1 MATLTDLKFV
11 STLLVFTIFHFES
24 TLQTPSSAAAE
35 TYIIHMDI
43 SAMPKAFSGHH
54 SWYMSMLSSSSKHI
68 YTYTNSIHGFSAI
81 LTSSELE
88 SLKNSPGY
96 VSSTRDHPLKVH
108 TTHTPQFLGL
118 SSSSGAWPA
127 SNYGEGVIIGLVD
140 TGIWPESE
148 SFNDQGMT
156 KVPSRWK
163 GKCMCGNQ
171 FNSSSCNNKLIGAR
185 FYNKGLIASNP
196 KLKIS
201 MNSPRDV
208 SGHGTHTSSIAAG
221 NYVEAASYFGYAN
234 GIARGMAPRAH
245 VAMYK
250 AIWTYGVYSSD
261 VIAAI
266 DQALQDGVDILS
278 LSLGMSVKD
287 IFLENDPIAI
297 AIFAA
302 MEKGIFVVASAGNDG
317 PLYWTLINGAPWLL
331 TVGSATTDRE
341 FEGTLTLGNQVQ
353 ISFMSLYPG
362 NSSSRQ
368 IPLVY
373 MDGCGSVTELK
384 KVKFNIIVCNADLST
399 ISSQVENAVS
409 AEAVGAVFISN
420 SSISESE
427 FYIRSSF
434 PAAFTG
440 LHDGQTIIDYIHKSS
455 NPTGSLQFQKTVID
469 TKPAPKLDSYSSRG
483 PFPSCP
489 SILKPDLLAP
499 GSLVLAS
506 WSPISPVAKVRPS
519 RLLFSDFNLISGTS
533 MATPHVAGVAALV
546 KAVHAD
552 WSPAAIRSALV
563 TTADSLDNTLG
574 SIKDIANCDLPAS
587 PLEMG
592 AGLINPNKALNPGLV
607 YDATADDYVNF
618 LCTMNYTTTQIRII
632 TKSSSNCINRSIDL
646 NYPSFIAFFNN
657 VDSNPNEKVVQ
668 VFWRTVT
675 NVGDQGRTI
684 YTAKLQGMEGLK
696 VSVEPEKL
704 EFKQK
709 YEKQSYKLA
718 LEGPNWLEKVVIF
731 GSLTWVNDD
740 GKYVVRSPIV
750 ATSLVPESP

>member
-1 MATLTDLKFV
+1 MATLTDLKLV
-11 STLLVFTIFHFES
+11 SILVFTIFHFES
-24 TLQTPSSAAAE
+24 TLQTPSSSAAE

-68 YTYTNSIHGFSAI
+68 YTYTDSIHGFSAI

-108 TTHTPQFLGL
+108 TTNTPQFLGL

-127 SNYGEGVIIGLVD
+127 SNYGEGVIIGVVD
-140 TGIWPESE
+140 TGIWPE
-148 SFNDQGMT
+148 T
-156 KVPSRWK
+156 
-163 GKCMCGNQ
+163 
-171 FNSSSCNNKLIGAR
+171 
-185 FYNKGLIASNP
+185 
-196 KLKIS
+196 
-201 MNSPRDV
+201 
-208 SGHGTHTSSIAAG
+208 
-221 NYVEAASYFGYAN
+221 
-234 GIARGMAPRAH
+234 
-245 VAMYK
+245 
-250 AIWTYGVYSSD
+250 
-261 VIAAI
+261 
-266 DQALQDGVDILS
+266 
-278 LSLGMSVKD
+278 
-287 IFLENDPIAI
+287 
-297 AIFAA
+297 
-302 MEKGIFVVASAGNDG
+302 
-317 PLYWTLINGAPWLL
+317 
-331 TVGSATTDRE
+331 TTDRE
-341 FEGTLTLGNQVQ
+341 FEGILTLGNQVQ
-353 ISFMSLYPG
+353 ISFASLYPG

-373 MDGCGSVTELK
+373 MDRCESVTELK
-384 KVKFNIIVCNADLST
+384 KVKFNIIVCKDDLS
-399 ISSQVENAVS
+399 ISNQIENAVS
-409 AEAVGAVFISN
+409 AEVVGAVFISN

-440 LHDGQTIIDYIHKSS
+440 LRDGQTIIDYTHKSS
-455 NPTGSLQFQKTVID
+455 NPTASLQFQKTVIG

-519 RLLFSDFNLISGTS
+519 RLLFSDFNLLSGTS
-533 MATPHVAGVAALV
+533 MATPHVAGVAAIM
-546 KAVHAD
+546 KAVHPE

-574 SIKDIANCDLPAS
+574 PIKDIANYDLPAS

-607 YDATADDYVNF
+607 YDATADDYVKF
-618 LCTMNYTTTQIRII
+618 LCAMNYTTTQIRII
-632 TKSSSNCINRSIDL
+632 TKSSRNCINRFTDL

-657 VDSNPNEKVVQ
+657 VDSNPNEKAVQ

-675 NVGDQGRTI
+675 NVGDQGGTS
-684 YTAKLQGMEGLK
+684 YTANLKGMEGLK
-696 VSVEPEKL
+696 VYVEPHRL

-709 YEKQSYKLA
+709 YEKQSYKLT
-718 LEGPNWLEKVVIF
+718 LEGPKWLEKAVIF
-731 GSLTWVNDD
+731 GSLTWVNDN

-750 ATSLVPESP
+750 ATNLVPESP

>member
-1 MATLTDLKFV
+1 MATLTDLKLV
-11 STLLVFTIFHFES
+11 SILVFTIFHFES
-24 TLQTPSSAAAE
+24 TLQTPSSSAAE

-68 YTYTNSIHGFSAI
+68 YTYTDSIHGFSAI

-127 SNYGEGVIIGLVD
+127 SNYGEGVIIGVVD
-140 TGIWPESE
+140 TGIWPE
-148 SFNDQGMT
+148 
-156 KVPSRWK
+156 
-163 GKCMCGNQ
+163 
-171 FNSSSCNNKLIGAR
+171 
-185 FYNKGLIASNP
+185 IA
-196 KLKIS
+196 
-201 MNSPRDV
+201 
-208 SGHGTHTSSIAAG
+208 T
-221 NYVEAASYFGYAN
+221 F
-234 GIARGMAPRAH
+234 
-245 VAMYK
+245 
-250 AIWTYGVYSSD
+250 
-261 VIAAI
+261 AAI
-266 DQALQDGVDILS
+266 
-278 LSLGMSVKD
+278 
-287 IFLENDPIAI
+287 
-297 AIFAA
+297 
-302 MEKGIFVVASAGNDG
+302 EKGIFVVASAGNDG

-341 FEGTLTLGNQVQ
+341 FEGILTLGNQVQ
-353 ISFMSLYPG
+353 ISFVSLYPG
-362 NSSSRQ
+362 NSSLRQ

-373 MDGCGSVTELK
+373 MDRCESVTELK
-384 KVKFNIIVCNADLST
+384 KVKFNIIVCKDDLS
-399 ISSQVENAVS
+399 ISNQIENAVS
-409 AEAVGAVFISN
+409 AEVVGAVFVSN

-434 PAAFTG
+434 PAAFIG
-440 LHDGQTIIDYIHKSS
+440 LRDGQTIIDYIHKSS
-455 NPTGSLQFQKTVID
+455 NPTASLQFQKTVIG

-519 RLLFSDFNLISGTS
+519 RLLFSDFNLLSGTS
-533 MATPHVAGVAALV
+533 MATPHVAGVAAIM
-546 KAVHAD
+546 KAVHPE

-574 SIKDIANCDLPAS
+574 PIKDIANYDLPAS

-607 YDATADDYVNF
+607 YDATADDYVKF
-618 LCTMNYTTTQIRII
+618 LCAMNYTTTQIRII
-632 TKSSSNCINRSIDL
+632 TKSSRNCINRFTDL

-657 VDSNPNEKVVQ
+657 VDSNPNEKAVQ

-675 NVGDQGRTI
+675 NVGDQGGTS
-684 YTAKLQGMEGLK
+684 YTANLKGMEGLK
-696 VSVEPEKL
+696 VYVEPHRL

-709 YEKQSYKLA
+709 YEKQSYKLT
-718 LEGPNWLEKVVIF
+718 LEGPKWLEKAVIF
-731 GSLTWVNDD
+731 GSLTWVNDN

-750 ATSLVPESP
+750 ATNLVPESP